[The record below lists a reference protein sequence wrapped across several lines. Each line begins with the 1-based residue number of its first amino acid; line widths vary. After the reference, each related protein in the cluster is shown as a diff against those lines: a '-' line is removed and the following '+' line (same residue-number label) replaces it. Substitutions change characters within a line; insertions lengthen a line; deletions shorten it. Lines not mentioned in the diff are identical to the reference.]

1 MTTRIAKAMSM
12 PPKPAKSMPK
22 FQPEKS
28 PEMTAATARPQSPQT
43 PAVRVSLRFS
53 NYPESAVVY
62 FTPETLRVSFAMTAP
77 LLSSRGPI
85 RAGAGGC
92 DALAPTIGVPMV
104 ARTDLFRGTPRG
116 HASVHPTGHLS
127 EAHSPVM

>member
-43 PAVRVSLRFS
+43 PAVRLSLRFS
-53 NYPESAVVY
+53 K
-62 FTPETLRVSFAMTAP
+62 
-77 LLSSRGPI
+77 
-85 RAGAGGC
+85 
-92 DALAPTIGVPMV
+92 
-104 ARTDLFRGTPRG
+104 
-116 HASVHPTGHLS
+116 
-127 EAHSPVM
+127 